1 MSFAC
6 LILAVKGIVLKQQP
20 PPLQKKKIVCVC
32 IREGCLPLFL
42 QLELLVSGTL
52 CLL

>member
-6 LILAVKGIVLKQQP
+6 LILAMKGIVLKQQ
-20 PPLQKKKIVCVC
+20 QQQQVFVCIC

-42 QLELLVSGTL
+42 QVELLVYGTL
-52 CLL
+52 CWL